1 LRAVAACID
10 LRLQRK
16 EIVVGKAQR
25 FHRDDKVFLGNSW
38 RRVVENL
45 EDESERMRSG
55 GSEP

>member
-1 LRAVAACID
+1 MAACID

-25 FHRDDKVFLGNSW
+25 FHRDDKVFWEFLGAESS
-38 RRVVENL
+38 NL